1 MSKINQNGN
10 APMNTLKPQ
19 PGQSNSYNP
28 KFHPLPGEW
37 AKQQMSGQSR
47 SDTDHYQNGDLHA
60 YSTTRGS
67 RTSYVSVPGQ
77 LSGWGTNQNVQKME
91 SSHRNGSST
100 SSRTEI
106 QRALAA
112 EQKQHEYWEEWQGV
126 TPGKAIYENPREL
139 QNTLLPSA
147 KYGTEGRG
155 YG

>member
-1 MSKINQNGN
+1 MGTISQGGN
-10 APMNTLKPQ
+10 APMNTLKEQ

-37 AKQQMSGQSR
+37 AKQQ
-47 SDTDHYQNGDLHA
+47 
-60 YSTTRGS
+60 
-67 RTSYVSVPGQ
+67 
-77 LSGWGTNQNVQKME
+77 LSGTTQYCDTSKKNSG
-91 SSHRNGSST
+91 

-112 EQKQHEYWEEWQGV
+112 ENAQHEYWMEWQGV
-126 TPGKAIYENPREL
+126 KPGKAVYENPREQ
-139 QNTLLPSA
+139 QNTLLPTA

>member
-1 MSKINQNGN
+1 MGKINQNAN

-37 AKQQMSGQSR
+37 AKRQMNGMGEHSQSQER
-47 SDTDHYQNGDLHA
+47 SAISAKTEL
-60 YSTTRGS
+60 
-67 RTSYVSVPGQ
+67 
-77 LSGWGTNQNVQKME
+77 QK
-91 SSHRNGSST
+91 
-100 SSRTEI
+100 
-106 QRALAA
+106 ALAA
-112 EQKQHEYWEEWQGV
+112 EQDQHEYWEEWQGV
-126 TPGKAIYENPREL
+126 RPGKAVYENPREL